1 MTILGSRVFLI
12 ALAVTM
18 LAAAAAFVVR
28 PPEIGDVKT
37 QPDVR
42 LLATRI
48 AHHPTDW
55 PAASALTEVAL
66 DARTDKR
73 VLLWHAAFDHATR
86 LAPERK
92 DPANAFARAGFFHW
106 SELSERDQRD
116 VLSAYAR
123 LLHDPAVFGRMAG
136 PIFELTGDLS
146 YLRRNGPQTADSV
159 GPLITLAVSNGRFAD
174 YRALRAELQRKRL
187 DEFPARASTATPEEL
202 VDGFPSPPYHS
213 DMEPLIKT
221 LLNELHRHPLD
232 EIPHRHDVIEAIADY
247 ALRHDLQP
255 LDGLEVISRKS
266 GAASVETQ
274 IRLAKALGLKE
285 RALQLE
291 MANNDPRRVPANDHE
306 WQGECGND
314 ICTRAWR
321 VIDAEHGIALT
332 IQAVQQTGPQTVQ
345 SDDLPAYVEIYVDD
359 VLRAEGEVKS
369 KQDFIVPVG
378 NRGAHRIEVML
389 INPTTRSP
397 YPRRAHVAKIAT
409 L

>member
-1 MTILGSRVFLI
+1 MTILGSRVLLI
-12 ALAVTM
+12 AAAVSM
-18 LAAAAAFVVR
+18 LAAAAAFVVS
-28 PPEIGDVKT
+28 PPEMGDVKT

-55 PAASALTEVAL
+55 AAASALTEVAL

-73 VLLWHAAFDHATR
+73 VMLWHAAYDHAVR

-92 DPANAFARAGFFHW
+92 DPPNAFARAGFFHW
-106 SELSERDQRD
+106 AELPERDQSD

-146 YLRRNGPQTADSV
+146 YLRRNGPQTADGI
-159 GPLITLAVSNGRFAD
+159 GPLIALAVSSGRFAD
-174 YRALRAELQRKRL
+174 YRALRGELQRKRL

-202 VDGFPSPPYHS
+202 IDGFPSPPYHS
-213 DMEPLIKT
+213 DAEPLIKA

-232 EIPHRHDVIEAIADY
+232 AIPNRRDVVEGIADY

-255 LDGLEVISRKS
+255 LDGLEVISRKP

-274 IRLAKALGLKE
+274 IALAKALGLKE
-285 RALQLE
+285 SALQLE
-291 MANNDPRRVPANDHE
+291 MTSKDPRRVSPNDHE
-306 WQGECGND
+306 WQGGCGND
-314 ICTRAWR
+314 VCTRAWR
-321 VIDAEHGIALT
+321 VIDADHGIALT
-332 IQAVQQTGPQTVQ
+332 IQAVQQAGQTD
-345 SDDLPAYVEIYVDD
+345 SLPAYVEIYVDD

-378 NRGAHRIEVML
+378 NRGAHRIEVGL
-389 INPTTRSP
+389 VNPTTRSP
-397 YPRRAHVAKIAT
+397 YPRRSHVAKIAT